1 MFTRAQPKNKF
12 KNALCCHNRVMVL
25 DAICDHSWVS
35 LFVTYECEWA
45 NVRLFVWVYYA
56 KIYYESLYI
65 AIIENEM
72 VMKIYFRRHGIFI
85 LAAT

>member
-1 MFTRAQPKNKF
+1 MSVNEQM
-12 KNALCCHNRVMVL
+12 CV
-25 DAICDHSWVS
+25 
-35 LFVTYECEWA
+35 Y
-45 NVRLFVWVYYA
+45 VWVYYA

-65 AIIENEM
+65 SIIENEM